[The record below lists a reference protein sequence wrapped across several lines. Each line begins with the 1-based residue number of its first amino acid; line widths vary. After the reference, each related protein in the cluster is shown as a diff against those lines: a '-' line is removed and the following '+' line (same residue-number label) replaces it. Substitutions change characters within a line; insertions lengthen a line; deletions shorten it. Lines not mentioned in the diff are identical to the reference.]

1 MCKFGNKLSRDVLI
15 DRANLFFSKNVIYYT
30 IVSYSIRRS
39 LIFLISFSYPTTV
52 VLTQLREIP
61 VPIPNT
67 EVKPHLVD
75 DTGMISAGKVD

>member
-1 MCKFGNKLSRDVLI
+1 M
-15 DRANLFFSKNVIYYT
+15 FFSKNVIYYT
-30 IVSYSIRRS
+30 IVSYEKKLDRS
-39 LIFLISFSYPTTV
+39 LIFIKFSYPITV
-52 VLTQLREIP
+52 VLTQLGEIP